1 MIPVEAIG
9 PIGLAFMLT
18 GFLVG
23 VFIGARYFDFV
34 GMDEE
39 EKL

>member
-1 MIPVEAIG
+1 M
-9 PIGLAFMLT
+9 LAALLM
-18 GFLVG
+18 GFLIG

-34 GMDEE
+34 GVDEE